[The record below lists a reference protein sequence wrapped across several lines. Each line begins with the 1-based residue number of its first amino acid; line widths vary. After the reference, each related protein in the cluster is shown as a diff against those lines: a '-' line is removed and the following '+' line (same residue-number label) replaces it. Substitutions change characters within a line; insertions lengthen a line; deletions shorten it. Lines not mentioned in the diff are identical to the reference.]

1 MQAAGPAIPSA
12 IPALINPPDSVML
25 CRTNVVGNRMAEGR
39 KDEDLPDK
47 DDAGA
52 DVKTASAAATTAPP
66 KVSAE
71 VDDDDDD
78 VGEFTG
84 EAKALK
90 GNVACV
96 TGVGADEKRTGPF
109 SS

>member
-1 MQAAGPAIPSA
+1 
-12 IPALINPPDSVML
+12 
-25 CRTNVVGNRMAEGR
+25 MAEGR
-39 KDEDLPDK
+39 NDEDLPDK

-52 DVKTASAAATTAPP
+52 DVDAASAAATTAPP
-66 KVSAE
+66 KMSAA
-71 VDDDDDD
+71 VDDDDDDDD